1 MHLHRLLLLLLIQ
14 QVRLQLLPLQELLP
28 WALPRVLELLPRVL
42 DPWVLDLLPLPLPL
56 PLPLLLPLLLQ
67 HLLPAAVLPLL
78 CGSADHLLPFCGGAR
93 KPHLPLLLQHLLP
106 ACVIGGASAAHG
118 AQQQLL
124 ASSARRRRSQG
135 HSPAEVPHQP

>member
-78 CGSADHLLPFCGGAR
+78 CGGAR